1 MTETQ
6 KKRAFAYHYYRGQEP
21 AEAARLAGWP
31 PEEGVR
37 LLEDAVVRRQLS
49 QLRQACQS
57 KLDPQESAR
66 RGLERIIFCDNLGAV
81 RLLEGEDGQEADLAG
96 VAEFKRPKGGGL
108 EVRFYDKLKAIQ
120 MLQEMSPGQ
129 EAGAN
134 ALLEALNRGE
144 AEDD

>member
-6 KKRAFAYHYYRGQEP
+6 RKRAFAYHYYRGQEP
-21 AEAARLAGWP
+21 AQAAKLAGWP

-37 LLEDAVVRRQLS
+37 LLRDAVVRRQLS
-49 QLRQACQS
+49 QLRQAAQDPS
-57 KLDPQESAR
+57 DPQESAR
-66 RGLERIIFCDNLGAV
+66 RGLERIIFCDNRGAV
-81 RLLEGEDGQEADLAG
+81 RLLEGEEEAEADLAG

-120 MLQEMSPGQ
+120 MLQEMTP
-129 EAGAN
+129 AADNAAN
-134 ALLEALNRGE
+134 ALLEALSRGE